1 MNEEETIST
10 YHLEIIGYES
20 VEMQALKVLKVKATT
35 QKQAKRNDSTLH
47 DSTPSVM
54 IELNFGRHPSIY
66 YEALSACHR
75 PYRHC
80 CLRQLHFAK
89 GMNDRSY

>member
-1 MNEEETIST
+1 MNEEETMST
-10 YHLEIIGYES
+10 YHLEILRDKS
-20 VEMQALKVLKVKATT
+20 VEMQALKVKATT